1 MSREEEI
8 IREIKSLNKKIE
20 ELRNEYNNIKNA
32 DIIRVGDFYKELKVN
47 PTYYKI
53 VEIVN
58 SDCIIAVRVVDS
70 AIEQYLLTCKDL
82 IGKDIVKCSQ
92 KEFESMYESI
102 LQGINRIKPIT
113 K

>member
-1 MSREEEI
+1 MNREEEI
-8 IREIKSLNKKIE
+8 IREIKSLDKKIE
-20 ELRNEYNNIKNA
+20 ELRIEYNSIKNKG
-32 DIIRVGDFYKELKVN
+32 IIKVGDFYKELKVN

-58 SDCIIAVRVVDS
+58 SGCIIAVRVVDS

-82 IGKDIVKCSQ
+82 MGKNIVKCSPR
-92 KEFESMYESI
+92 EFEDRYECI
-102 LQGINRIKPIT
+102 LQRINRIKPIT

>member
-32 DIIRVGDFYKELKVN
+32 DIIRVGDFYKELKIN

-58 SDCIIAVRVVDS
+58 SDWIIAVRVVDS
-70 AIEQYLLTCKDL
+70 AVGQYLLTCKDL
-82 IGKDIVKCSQ
+82 MGKNIVKCSPR
-92 KEFESMYESI
+92 EFEDRYECI
-102 LQGINRIKPIT
+102 LQRINRIKPIT

>member
-1 MSREEEI
+1 MNREEEI
-8 IREIKSLNKKIE
+8 IREIKSLDKKIE
-20 ELRNEYNNIKNA
+20 ELRIEYNSIKNKG
-32 DIIRVGDFYKELKVN
+32 IIKVGDFYKELKVN

-82 IGKDIVKCSQ
+82 MGKDIVKCSRQ
-92 KEFESMYESI
+92 EFEARYECI
-102 LQGINRIKPIT
+102 LQRINRIKPIT